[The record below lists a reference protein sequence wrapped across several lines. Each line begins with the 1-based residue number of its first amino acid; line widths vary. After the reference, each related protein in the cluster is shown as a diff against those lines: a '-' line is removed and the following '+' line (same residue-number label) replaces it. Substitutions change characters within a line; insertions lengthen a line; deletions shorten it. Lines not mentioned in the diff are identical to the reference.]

1 MRVGEGRKKSSG
13 HRQVSCLARVG
24 QAASV
29 QAWENIG
36 VGLEYRQPPGRPS
49 CFSRLPPPPFPGS
62 QPERSL
68 QLTPKSG
75 RIRNVEVGP
84 KGLVAHS
91 PPITHTQHQ
100 NASCG
105 EEGVHPRAKPGGKAW
120 CGVGVAPRLLG
131 RTRPQGR
138 GAALIQPCP
147 GSRPLGLASQS
158 PRLGSPGPTGRMG
171 TEASF
176 LPMLCL

>member
-1 MRVGEGRKKSSG
+1 M
-13 HRQVSCLARVG
+13 SCLARVG

-36 VGLEYRQPPGRPS
+36 VGLEYRRPPGRPS

-84 KGLVAHS
+84 KESGCPLSPNHAH
-91 PPITHTQHQ
+91 P
-100 NASCG
+100 ASECIMWRRG
-105 EEGVHPRAKPGGKAW
+105 GPHPRAKPGGEAW

-158 PRLGSPGPTGRMG
+158 PLLGSPGPTGRMG